1 MKTSIKCQE
10 FVQNMTNAQMLRI
23 VAQKSK
29 DNKHYQLGAM
39 NIPKTYLSE
48 IEKVANERG
57 LHDDLR
63 KLRNKRRGNNLNLYD
78 KYPLHGVT
86 WLQEKKCR
94 LRDETLRHLNA
105 VFTEM
110 FEFKGSNFKL
120 YCYQN
125 QKFNFTTQKIVD
137 WTSGRKWKPSHTEI
151 NVHIPVGY
159 RKNVFNHGLMVL
171 DGLITISAELVH
183 SYANVK
189 VYYSHYVSKGKG
201 YNIVYNRGLIITDG
215 STHYHYNANH
225 LLSVDDVQHAH
236 IQAAID
242 EFEAKLQGCDL
253 VKERAKA
260 SKGAE
265 REALINKLMTMKQ
278 EQVSFELAR
287 KAGACHAGIVNW
299 LNQTGLLNA
308 DDVPNDFTITLSEFA
323 KAYQKVK
330 RAECLTVF
338 KFWGRANGFKVSDC
352 NATILAKLAK

>member
-1 MKTSIKCQE
+1 
-10 FVQNMTNAQMLRI
+10 MTNAQILRV

-48 IEKVANERG
+48 IEKVADERG
-57 LHDDLR
+57 LLRLIDKKRANRISSRAYAPKYDL
-63 KLRNKRRGNNLNLYD
+63 
-78 KYPLHGVT
+78 GVT
-86 WLQEKKCR
+86 WLLKLKSK

-110 FEFKGSNFKL
+110 LEFKGSNFKL

-137 WTSGRKWKPSHTEI
+137 WTSGRKWKPSHTEV
-151 NVHIPVGY
+151 NVYIPIGY

-242 EFEAKLQGCDL
+242 EFEAKLQGRDL

-265 REALINKLMTMKQ
+265 RKAVINKLMTMKQ

-287 KAGACHAGIVNW
+287 KAGACHTGIVNW

-308 DDVPNDFTITLSEFA
+308 DDVPNGFTITLSEFA